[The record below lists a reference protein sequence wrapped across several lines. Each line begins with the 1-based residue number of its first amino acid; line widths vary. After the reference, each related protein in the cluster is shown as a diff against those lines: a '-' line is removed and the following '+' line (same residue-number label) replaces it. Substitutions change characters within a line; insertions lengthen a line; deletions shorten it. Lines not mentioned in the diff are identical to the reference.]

1 MDAGVIAQGAID
13 TRSIEDV
20 TPDDLKGFTQ
30 CHFFAGIGGW
40 SYALRIAGWP
50 DTRPVWTGSCP
61 CQPFSAAGKGLGFAD
76 ERHLWPSWFWLIQQC
91 RPRVIFGEQVDKATA
106 WLDLVATDL
115 EGEDY
120 ACGPVVLPAAG
131 IGAPHGRHRMWFVA
145 DTDRGADDAQ
155 LWTGQDDSTAADRS
169 GAISRPERRLA
180 GAFGGSGDVAHS
192 ASRGAAAGEQPRQVC
207 RVEQSGETCSMGH
220 TAHVGHERR
229 GSARRGSARRG
240 GIGSSHASGDVGSVG
255 NALCERRTG
264 EPLRLVG
271 ASHQGPATF
280 WSDADWIYCR
290 DGKYRPVEPFPQQ
303 MADGLPERMG
313 PVCPT
318 QIQDLTEEILAYGRD
333 SQTDPREALRAVWKA
348 HEPAALLWPSRRLS
362 DISEAPLLLAFMR
375 QLADQGWA
383 LAEGVLCSSAE
394 ASESALRGVRLG
406 VAPAR
411 SPRRRE
417 LAEQRPEQ
425 LADAVCVLSSIL
437 ARHAEKTWGDRF
449 RKDAAAAFVLSHG
462 VTNRV
467 GRLRAY
473 GNAIVPSCAAEV
485 IEAYCEVRG
494 L

>member
-1 MDAGVIAQGAID
+1 
-13 TRSIEDV
+13 
-20 TPDDLKGFTQ
+20 
-30 CHFFAGIGGW
+30 
-40 SYALRIAGWP
+40 
-50 DTRPVWTGSCP
+50 
-61 CQPFSAAGKGLGFAD
+61 
-76 ERHLWPSWFWLIQQC
+76 
-91 RPRVIFGEQVDKATA
+91 
-106 WLDLVATDL
+106 
-115 EGEDY
+115 
-120 ACGPVVLPAAG
+120 
-131 IGAPHGRHRMWFVA
+131 
-145 DTDRGADDAQ
+145 
-155 LWTGQDDSTAADRS
+155 
-169 GAISRPERRLA
+169 
-180 GAFGGSGDVAHS
+180 
-192 ASRGAAAGEQPRQVC
+192 
-207 RVEQSGETCSMGH
+207 
-220 TAHVGHERR
+220 
-229 GSARRGSARRG
+229 
-240 GIGSSHASGDVGSVG
+240 
-255 NALCERRTG
+255 
-264 EPLRLVG
+264 
-271 ASHQGPATF
+271 
-280 WSDADWIYCR
+280 
-290 DGKYRPVEPFPQQ
+290 